1 MGVTA
6 MRSFI
11 LLLVAFAFVEASNIV
26 CKTRSSSKTVTV
38 EDGDSFNYKTQKGK
52 KYKGNADCTTNYVMG
67 SSCAKMSFSCTKF
80 NINNKDKKL
89 CKKGD
94 KMNIKSN
101 GKTKS
106 YCKKKKPKVTSTGDI
121 SVTFTSDTKKHSSG
135 ATCKVSCMEAATSE
149 TTTMPTTTPGS
160 LTRKELSDY
169 PRAVC
174 NDGSNATYY
183 YSDNAFSADH
193 LLIYLQG
200 GGSCQDVQSCNLR
213 CNNPD
218 SAFRCTAPQDE
229 TVPAALNF
237 LLEDEDLNP
246 PFYDF
251 GKIYVPYCSSDIWIG
266 TADASPANGNYFFHG
281 KDIVRA
287 VVDDLKKATNMAG
300 MNQIVLLGTSA
311 GGFGTQ
317 NVCDFVAENFKAEN
331 SNVDV
336 RCIAD
341 SGDRVPPVGLNCTPE
356 VDAQSFWGGESDES
370 CMNAGAA
377 CGNFVTL
384 YNYIE
389 TPLMVVHN
397 YIDPTVSGQC
407 APALDASNIDYW
419 NQWRQEIETLAS
431 EVMLAKPD
439 NGFFIPNCYFHV
451 LTKNEKAWNRL
462 PVPLVGSDNE
472 ILLKDIIK
480 NWTTGTGPV
489 VAIDDP
495 LVSNS
500 NCGTPPSGF

>member
-1 MGVTA
+1 MNL
-6 MRSFI
+6 I
-11 LLLVAFAFVEASNIV
+11 LMFLLILGLNLSRGQDIV
-26 CKTRSSSKTVTV
+26 CRRGRLSKKIKIG
-38 EDGDSFNYKTQKGK
+38 EGASFSFNTQDDSKAFYAPKTKCAATYKKQR
-52 KYKGNADCTTNYVMG
+52 
-67 SSCAKMSFSCTKF
+67 SCPKMTFSCSEFDLK
-80 NINNKDKKL
+80 NNDAKI

-94 KMNIKSN
+94 RMILKI
-101 GKTKS
+101 GDQKTS
-106 YCKKKKPKVTSTGDI
+106 YCQKNGPSVEVI
-121 SVTFTSDTKKHSSG
+121 SGSLRVSFTSNARKQAAGAKCTISCVEETDTTTTM
-135 ATCKVSCMEAATSE
+135 APTSE
-149 TTTMPTTTPGS
+149 TTTLTSTPTSEPGS

-200 GGSCQDVQSCNLR
+200 GGSCQDVQSCNQR

-229 TVPAALNF
+229 TMPAALNF

-266 TADASPANGNYFFHG
+266 TADASPENGNRFFHG

-287 VVDDLKKATNMAG
+287 LVDDLKKVTNIAG
-300 MNQIVLLGTSA
+300 MSQIVLLGTSA

-317 NVCDFVAENFKAEN
+317 NVCDFVSENFKADN
-331 SNVDV
+331 PNLDV

-341 SGDRVPPVGLNCTPE
+341 SGDLVPPVGLNCTSE
-356 VDAQSFWGGESDES
+356 VDAQSFWGGESDDS
-370 CMNAGAA
+370 CMDAGAA

-419 NQWRQEIETLAS
+419 NQWRQEIET
-431 EVMLAKPD
+431 P
-439 NGFFIPNCYFHV
+439 
-451 LTKNEKAWNRL
+451 
-462 PVPLVGSDNE
+462 
-472 ILLKDIIK
+472 
-480 NWTTGTGPV
+480 
-489 VAIDDP
+489 
-495 LVSNS
+495 
-500 NCGTPPSGF
+500 